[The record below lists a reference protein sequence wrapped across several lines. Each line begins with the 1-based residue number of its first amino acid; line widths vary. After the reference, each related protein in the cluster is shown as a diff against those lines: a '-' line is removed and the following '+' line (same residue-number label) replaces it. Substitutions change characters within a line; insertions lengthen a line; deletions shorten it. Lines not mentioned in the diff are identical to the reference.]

1 MPRDFAWLWGAH
13 GVSVFGSLVTRAAL
27 PFTAALALNATAAQ
41 MAVLGAADLVA
52 SLLVGWWAGAWVD
65 RVRRR
70 PLLIG
75 CDIARAL
82 LLATVPI
89 AALLGRLDLTLL
101 IGVKFFAGAFD
112 TLFDLAR
119 QAYVP
124 SVVGE
129 RRLVEANARLSAT
142 SSAAEVSAFGVA
154 GWLVQWL
161 TGPIAIA
168 VDAVSFVVSAALL
181 GGIRQP
187 ESPPARAPVRSTL
200 SSWWAE
206 LREGLAATFGDPLQ
220 RALAFGDAMLNLT
233 FGLFTACY
241 VLFVTR
247 DLALAPGPL
256 GLVFAVGG
264 VSGLVAATFAPA
276 LGHTLGVGRAMVL
289 GLLISSV
296 GLAVTVF
303 APAVNVPLALAL
315 LVSQQLVGDGGWA
328 LYMIHSSS
336 LRMARAPEAL
346 RGRIGAASGMLSV
359 AGRLIGIVLGGVF
372 GDSVGARGV
381 LGVGAAV
388 TLLAGVGLLRSVVGR
403 QRDTLAAS

>member
-1 MPRDFAWLWGAH
+1 
-13 GVSVFGSLVTRAAL
+13 
-27 PFTAALALNATAAQ
+27 

-52 SLLVGWWAGAWVD
+52 SLFVGWWAGTWVD

-70 PLLIG
+70 PLLIA

-89 AALLGRLDLTLL
+89 AALLGQLDLTLL
-101 IGVKFFAGAFD
+101 IGVKFLAGAFD

-142 SSAAEVSAFGVA
+142 SSVAEVSAFGIA

-168 VDAVSFVVSAALL
+168 LDAVSFVVSAVLL
-181 GGIRQP
+181 GGIRTP
-187 ESPPARAPVRSTL
+187 ESPPTRHAVRSTL
-200 SSWWAE
+200 SSVWAE
-206 LREGLAATFGDPLQ
+206 QREGLAATFGDPLQ
-220 RALAFGDAMLNLT
+220 RALALSDATLNLT

-256 GLVFAVGG
+256 GMVFAVGG
-264 VSGLVAATFAPA
+264 VSGLIAATFAPG
-276 LGHTLGVGRAMVL
+276 LGHTLGVGRSMVL
-289 GLLISSV
+289 GLVISSV
-296 GLAVTVF
+296 GLGVAVF
-303 APAVNVPLALAL
+303 AAPVNVPLALAL
-315 LVSQQLVGDGGWA
+315 LVTQQLVGDGGWA
-328 LYMIHSSS
+328 LYMIHSGS

-359 AGRLIGIVLGGVF
+359 AARLLGIVLGGVF

-388 TLLAGVGLLRSVVGR
+388 TLLAGVGLLRSVAGR
-403 QRDTLAAS
+403 QRDTLSAP

>member
-1 MPRDFAWLWGAH
+1 LPRDFGWLWGAH

-27 PFTAALALNATAAQ
+27 PFTAALALNASAAQ
-41 MAVLGAADLVA
+41 MAVLGAADLLA
-52 SLLVGWWAGAWVD
+52 SLLVAGWAGTWVD

-82 LLATVPI
+82 LLSAVPI

-101 IGVKFFAGAFD
+101 VVVKFFAGAFD

-129 RRLVEANARLSAT
+129 RRLVEANSRLSAT
-142 SSAAEVSAFGVA
+142 SSAAEVSAFGIA

-161 TGPIAIA
+161 SGPIAIA

-181 GGIRQP
+181 GGMRSP
-187 ESPPARAPVRSTL
+187 EPAPLRATTRTARP
-200 SSWWAE
+200 SWWSE
-206 LREGLAATFGDPLQ
+206 MREGLAATFGDPLQ
-220 RALAFGDAMLNLT
+220 RALALGDAVLNLT

-247 DLALAPGPL
+247 DLALTPGPL
-256 GLVFAVGG
+256 GMVFAVGG
-264 VSGLVAATFAPA
+264 VSGLIAAAFAPG
-276 LGHTLGVGRAMVL
+276 LGHRLGVGRAMVL

-296 GLAVTVF
+296 GLAVAVF
-303 APAVNVPLALAL
+303 APVVNIPLALAL
-315 LVSQQLVGDGGWA
+315 LVMQQLVGDGGWA

-346 RGRIGAASGMLSV
+346 RGRIGAASSMLSV
-359 AGRLIGIVLGGVF
+359 AARLLGIVLGGAL
-372 GDSVGARGV
+372 GDSVGSRAV
-381 LGVGAAV
+381 LGFGAAC
-388 TLLAGVGLLRSVVGR
+388 TLLAGVGLLRSVAGR
-403 QRDTLAAS
+403 QRDTLTPS

>member
-27 PFTAALALNATAAQ
+27 PFTAALALHASAAQ

-52 SLLVGWWAGAWVD
+52 SLFVGWWAGTWVD

-70 PLLIG
+70 PLLIA

-89 AALLGRLDLTLL
+89 AALLGQLDLTLL
-101 IGVKFFAGAFD
+101 IGVKFLAGAFD

-142 SSAAEVSAFGVA
+142 SSVAEVSAFGIA

-168 VDAVSFVVSAALL
+168 LDAVSFVVSAVLL
-181 GGIRQP
+181 GGIRTP
-187 ESPPARAPVRSTL
+187 ESPPTRHAVRSTL
-200 SSWWAE
+200 SSVWAE
-206 LREGLAATFGDPLQ
+206 QREGLAATFGDPLQ
-220 RALAFGDAMLNLT
+220 RALALSDATLNLT

-256 GLVFAVGG
+256 GMVFAVGG
-264 VSGLVAATFAPA
+264 VSGLIAATFAPG
-276 LGHTLGVGRAMVL
+276 LGHTLGVGRSMVL
-289 GLLISSV
+289 GLVISSV
-296 GLAVTVF
+296 GLGVAVF
-303 APAVNVPLALAL
+303 AAPVNVPLALAL
-315 LVSQQLVGDGGWA
+315 LVTQQLVGDGGWA
-328 LYMIHSSS
+328 LYMIHSGS

-359 AGRLIGIVLGGVF
+359 AARLLGIVLGGVF

-388 TLLAGVGLLRSVVGR
+388 TLLAGVGLLRSVAGR
-403 QRDTLAAS
+403 QRDTLSAP

>member
-1 MPRDFAWLWGAH
+1 MPRDFGWLWGAH

-27 PFTAALALNATAAQ
+27 PFTAALALNASAAQ
-41 MAVLGAADLVA
+41 MAVLGAADLLA
-52 SLLVGWWAGAWVD
+52 SLLVAGWAGTWVD

-82 LLATVPI
+82 LLSAVPI

-101 IGVKFFAGAFD
+101 VVVKFLAGAFD

-129 RRLVEANARLSAT
+129 RRLVEANSRLSAT
-142 SSAAEVSAFGVA
+142 SSAAEVSAFGIA

-161 TGPIAIA
+161 SGPIAIA
-168 VDAVSFVVSAALL
+168 LDAVSFVVSAVLL
-181 GGIRQP
+181 GGMRSP
-187 ESPPARAPVRSTL
+187 EPAPVRATTRTAL
-200 SSWWAE
+200 PSWWSE
-206 LREGLAATFGDPLQ
+206 MREGLAATFGDPLQ
-220 RALAFGDAMLNLT
+220 RALALGDAVLNLT

-247 DLALAPGPL
+247 DLALTPGPL

-264 VSGLVAATFAPA
+264 VSGLIAAAFAPG

-296 GLAVTVF
+296 GLAVAVF
-303 APAVNVPLALAL
+303 APAVNIPLALAL

-359 AGRLIGIVLGGVF
+359 AGRLLGIVLGGAL
-372 GDSVGARGV
+372 GDSVGARVV
-381 LGVGAAV
+381 LGFGAAC
-388 TLLAGVGLLRSVVGR
+388 TLLAAVGLLRSVVGR
-403 QRDTLAAS
+403 QRDTLTAS

>member
-1 MPRDFAWLWGAH
+1 M
-13 GVSVFGSLVTRAAL
+13 
-27 PFTAALALNATAAQ
+27 PFTAALALHATASQ
-41 MAVLGAADLVA
+41 MAVLGAAGLVA

-70 PLLIG
+70 PLLVG

-82 LLATVPI
+82 LLAIVPI
-89 AALLGRLDLTLL
+89 AAVLGRLDLPLL
-101 IGVKFFAGAFD
+101 IAVQFLAGAFD
-112 TLFDLAR
+112 TLFELAR

-129 RRLVEANARLSAT
+129 HRLVEANSRLSAT
-142 SSAAEVSAFGVA
+142 SSAAEVSAFGIA

-168 VDAVSFVVSAALL
+168 IDAVSFVVSAVLL
-181 GGIRQP
+181 GGIRTP
-187 ESPPARAPVRSTL
+187 EPVPIRHAARTTL

-206 LREGLAATFGDPLQ
+206 LGEGLTATFGDPLQ
-220 RALAFGDAMLNLT
+220 RALALSDAMLNLT

-241 VLFVTR
+241 MLFVTR
-247 DLALAPGPL
+247 DLALSPGPL
-256 GLVFAVGG
+256 GMVFAVGG
-264 VSGLVAATFAPA
+264 VSGLIAATFAPT
-276 LGHTLGVGRAMVL
+276 LGHTLGVGRAMAL

-296 GLAVTVF
+296 GLAVAVF
-303 APAVNVPLALAL
+303 APAGNVPLALAL

-346 RGRIGAASGMLSV
+346 RGRIGAASGTLSV
-359 AGRLIGIVLGGVF
+359 TARLLGIVLGGAF
-372 GDSVGARGV
+372 GDAYGARGV
-381 LGVGAAV
+381 LGIGAVV
-388 TLLAGVGLLRSVVGR
+388 TWVAGVALLRSVAGR
-403 QRDTLAAS
+403 QRDTLIAV